1 MPATNP
7 FGKTG
12 TGVIIADCRL
22 MIYDFKP
29 KKINNLKSKIP
40 MSIIQEFL
48 RYNRQTILPEIGY
61 EGQEKLK
68 KTKVLVIGAG
78 GLGCPILQY
87 IATAGVGF
95 IGIMDF
101 DTIEIHNL
109 HRQVLYTENEIGQ
122 QKAVVAKE
130 IVSKLNPLIEAV
142 SINEKLTLKNASK
155 IINQY
160 DIIVDGS
167 DNFTTRYLVND
178 ICVELNKPLVYG
190 SILKFEGQVAVFNH
204 NGSKNLRDL
213 FPEMPNPKDVPN
225 CNLNGVLGTLPGI
238 IGTMMAHETL
248 KLILELPT
256 LKNELILFNTLNWNF
271 TKLNF

>member
-1 MPATNP
+1 
-7 FGKTG
+7 
-12 TGVIIADCRL
+12 
-22 MIYDFKP
+22 
-29 KKINNLKSKIP
+29 

-48 RYNRQTILPEIGY
+48 RYNRQTILPEIGD

-68 KTKVLVIGAG
+68 KAKVLVIGAG
-78 GLGCPILQY
+78 GLGCPVLQY

-109 HRQVLYTENEIGQ
+109 HRQILYTENEIGQ
-122 QKAVVAKE
+122 EKSIVARE
-130 IVSKLNPLIEAV
+130 VVSKLNPLIEVIA
-142 SINEKLTLKNASK
+142 IPEKLTSENASE
-155 IINQY
+155 IIKDY

-167 DNFTTRYLVND
+167 DNFKTRYLVND
-178 ICVELNKPLVYG
+178 TCVSLKKTLVYG
-190 SILKFEGQVAVFNH
+190 SILKFEGQLAVFNH

-213 FPEMPNPKDVPN
+213 FPEMPDPKEVPN

-256 LKNELILFNTLNWNF
+256 LKNELVLFDTLEWSF
-271 TKLNF
+271 TKLTF

>member
-1 MPATNP
+1 
-7 FGKTG
+7 
-12 TGVIIADCRL
+12 
-22 MIYDFKP
+22 
-29 KKINNLKSKIP
+29 

-48 RYNRQTILPEIGY
+48 RYNRQTILPEIGD

-68 KTKVLVIGAG
+68 KARVLVIGAG

-87 IATAGVGF
+87 IATAGVGY

-109 HRQVLYTENEIGQ
+109 HRQILYTENKIGKL
-122 QKAVVAKE
+122 KAIVAKE
-130 IVSKLNPLIEAV
+130 VVSELNPLIKAEAIV
-142 SINEKLTLKNASK
+142 EKLTPENAAQ
-155 IINQY
+155 IIEQY

-178 ICVELNKPLVYG
+178 TCVALQKPLVYG

-204 NGSKNLRDL
+204 KGSKNLRDL
-213 FPEMPNPKDVPN
+213 FPEMPDPKDVPN

-256 LKNELILFNTLNWNF
+256 LNNELVLFNTLNWNF
-271 TKLNF
+271 MKINF

>member
-1 MPATNP
+1 
-7 FGKTG
+7 
-12 TGVIIADCRL
+12 
-22 MIYDFKP
+22 
-29 KKINNLKSKIP
+29 
-40 MSIIQEFL
+40 MSIIKEFL
-48 RYNRQTILPEIGY
+48 RYNRQTILPEIGD

-68 KTKVLVIGAG
+68 KAKVLVIGAG

-87 IATAGVGF
+87 IATAGVGY

-109 HRQVLYTENEIGQ
+109 HRQILYTENEIGQ
-122 QKAVVAKE
+122 EKAIIAKE
-130 IVSKLNPLIEAV
+130 VVSKLNPLIEVEA
-142 SINEKLTLKNASK
+142 INAKLTIENAATV
-155 IINQY
+155 IQQY
-160 DIIVDGS
+160 DVIVDGS
-167 DNFTTRYLVND
+167 DNFATRYLVND
-178 ICVELNKPLVYG
+178 TCVQFQKPLIYG

-213 FPEMPNPKDVPN
+213 FPEMPDPKEVPN

-256 LKNELILFNTLNWNF
+256 LKNELVLFNTLNWGF